1 MSVAGSGADAID
13 GGSGSD
19 ILSVDRSSETAA
31 FNFTF
36 DPSSD
41 ATISLADGTS
51 ITDVEF
57 LNFVSGSGDDQLTYV
72 MDDTI
77 TGVGQTI
84 RTGAGTDRVTVDFSS
99 FSENVSF
106 YGSFSSGSYRSHVG
120 TTESGSHQVSII
132 EAENFTFLGGSGNDN
147 ISMRNRGGDDMLFG
161 GAGNDTIDGYHGND
175 LLDGG
180 EGNDN
185 LNGGNGIDVL
195 RGGAGNDVLA
205 SGAGADTLDGGS
217 GDDTLSGVGWGD
229 VVIGGTGNDQVVFD
243 FSTSSEIVAIDLIA
257 GVGAGSEWSGIESA
271 SGELG
276 LGDDTFRAGIQLT
289 NLSGG
294 AGVDR
299 LVLDYSGTL
308 ADGRTVDGISFTR
321 LNSSILESATLSDGT
336 VVSFRLDG
344 FEAFDITAT
353 NGDDW
358 LVGLPELSGAPERLG
373 SHFRGLA
380 GNDRLEGG
388 AGADT
393 LDGGSGDDT
402 LSGGDGDDTLIGGTG
417 DDVINGGDGTDSVE
431 LTIDSGTATL
441 EINGTSVTITSG
453 DGIDTFQDVEEFVFS
468 DGVFS
473 FAELSNLINVPVQGA
488 VQITGTTVE
497 DATLTADTSGLSDP
511 DGLESFSY
519 QWLRD
524 GAAIQNA
531 VGNTYTLGQ
540 DDVGSV
546 ISVRV
551 SYTDAQGSAESIVSA
566 ATTAI
571 TNLNDAPLG
580 AVLITG
586 TAEEDATLTADTSGL
601 SDPDGLESFSY
612 QWLRDGAAIQNA
624 VGNTYTLG
632 QDDVGSVISVRVSY
646 TDAQGSAESV
656 ISAATTAI
664 APNETALNETGT
676 LGPDTFV
683 GTGLNDRFDGLGGN
697 DTATGGAGDDGLKG
711 GDGDDL
717 LEGGDGNDRLPAGA
731 GNDTSFGGNG
741 NDRLGGGDG
750 NDYMDGGP
758 GNDGGGAGPGN
769 DTVIGG
775 TGNDRFNGG
784 YGDDFIDLGEG
795 NDTSG
800 GSFDN
805 DTMFGGA
812 GNDYLGGADGNDSI
826 DGGDGDDTIISGYG
840 DDIVSGGAGADL
852 FVFNNLSGGG
862 TTVISDFED
871 GIDTIRVTGLR
882 NPADP
887 VARLD
892 ITDITYEGQAAATL
906 SYGAHTV
913 IVLGISASE
922 LTETDFLFV

>member
-551 SYTDAQGSAESIVSA
+551 SYTDAQGSAES
-566 ATTAI
+566 
-571 TNLNDAPLG
+571 
-580 AVLITG
+580 
-586 TAEEDATLTADTSGL
+586 
-601 SDPDGLESFSY
+601 
-612 QWLRDGAAIQNA
+612 
-624 VGNTYTLG
+624 
-632 QDDVGSVISVRVSY
+632 
-646 TDAQGSAESV
+646 V